1 MAFSTLVKL
10 LGDEKIIIFLRRSV
24 VAPEHV
30 KGYIYIE
37 AFKQTHVKAAI
48 GKQLQLDTDP

>member
-1 MAFSTLVKL
+1 M
-10 LGDEKIIIFLRRSV
+10 
-24 VAPEHV
+24 APEHV

-48 GKQLQLDTDP
+48 GKKPITMRYYLLFFYGFTAGYVVGM